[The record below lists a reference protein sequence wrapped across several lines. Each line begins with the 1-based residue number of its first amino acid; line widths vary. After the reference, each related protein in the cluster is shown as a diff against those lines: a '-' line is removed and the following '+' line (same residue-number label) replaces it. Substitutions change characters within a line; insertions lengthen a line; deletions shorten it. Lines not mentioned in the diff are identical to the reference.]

1 MFDAGFNLIDLMPK
15 HITGNDNPIR
25 GIALAVLATFLFACL
40 NVMTKHISQIYPV
53 IMILWFRYLCF
64 GAYGLAIGI
73 RKDKKRAFS
82 SIVPVLQVTRA
93 LLLLAEVG
101 VYIIAFRHLPLAE
114 ISAISGTGPLV
125 TLAMSAVILRE
136 VISVRQWLLVAFG
149 FVGIIIIVKP
159 GFSVFNP
166 YMLIPLFGTLLWGLY
181 QVLTRLVSQY
191 DGAERTTLFTG
202 TIGFVV
208 LCGFLPFYWMSLDIM
223 WGLKFVVLAVLGVA
237 GHSTLIKALSIAPA
251 SLLQP
256 FSYVSMVWAVAFGW
270 MFFNDIPALTTLVGS
285 GIIILSGIYAFRL
298 KQQEAI

>member
-53 IMILWFRYLCF
+53 IMILWFRYLFF
-64 GAYGLAIGI
+64 GGYGLAIGI

-93 LLLLAEVG
+93 LLLLAEVA
-101 VYIIAFRHLPLAE
+101 VYVIAFRHLPLAE

-202 TIGFVV
+202 TIGFAV
-208 LCGFLPFYWMSLDIM
+208 LCGFLPFYWMSLDII
-223 WGLKFVVLAVLGVA
+223 WEKN
-237 GHSTLIKALSIAPA
+237 
-251 SLLQP
+251 LL
-256 FSYVSMVWAVAFGW
+256 Y
-270 MFFNDIPALTTLVGS
+270 
-285 GIIILSGIYAFRL
+285 
-298 KQQEAI
+298 